1 MQNNHIKTN
10 TMKAILILFALIKF
24 EAMKY
29 TGEVIQ
35 TGDNDG
41 RETYA
46 LTIGNETIEHAYK
59 EEVINYIQTGEF
71 TYNEDL
77 TLFNN

>member
-1 MQNNHIKTN
+1 
-10 TMKAILILFALIKF
+10 MKAILILFALLKF

-35 TGDNDG
+35 AGENEG
-41 RETYA
+41 RETYT
-46 LTIGNETIEHAYK
+46 LTIGEEVIEHAYK
-59 EEVINYIQTGEF
+59 EEVINYIHTGEF

>member
-1 MQNNHIKTN
+1 
-10 TMKAILILFALIKF
+10 MKAIIILFALIKF

-41 RETYA
+41 RETYT
-46 LTIGNETIEHAYK
+46 LTVGNETIQHAYK

>member
-1 MQNNHIKTN
+1 
-10 TMKAILILFALIKF
+10 
-24 EAMKY
+24 MKY

-41 RETYA
+41 RETYT
-46 LTIGNETIEHAYK
+46 LTVGNETIQHAYK